1 MYTDFYV
8 DKTNQTYADT
18 LTTFGLARVIQE
30 LMFHQGAAERE
41 MRIQDTGNY
50 YHIRCQPGVDENR
63 LEFLRTSPIVLVKA
77 IPTKFYNEE
86 KQPEGIPLVNW
97 DEVTEYLN
105 EVKSKGDNLPPRPEH
120 LDILLTINPEAI
132 QGYNGLLFRWWIVR
146 EYQPEIFRLIFDLY
160 SSMPNDVD
168 AAVADWKKLAKAQGW
183 RYAPK
188 ISGQQLYNPDQ
199 GQGQNE
205 PKADRLNT
213 SKKNKIN
220 FWLTEWLRTV
230 GFYAIAMPRL
240 IGDERTPNTRKD
252 RKILVLAPR
261 DTSFADNSMIMSKFQ
276 QTMLPDTAVRFDL
289 FAVIRYL
296 RTLLTYYKEP
306 AQQHRLRTLG
316 NVKKNLVAGFFS
328 AFYKKMG
335 QGRSLMNMSFLSF
348 PGWIEVYSEDDARLY
363 LGLLGELG
371 RLVGQLEESH
381 GEEVTLLQCLR
392 DFLSGDDITKFLE
405 FTTSYAGYY
414 IRQSEKGAR
423 VDPVSYELVE
433 RIVTIM
439 GKTYADIGDKTKYPG
454 FHKIA
459 LAISEST
466 VRAQWRKDKRHNTT
480 YEIRYGLN
488 QELTRKAH
496 NAEQFLEALG
506 EFIHT
511 YNTETARAR
520 ELGRKPSRDMIEDKD
535 ITDVLRMI
543 DDYQNPRMVAQLL
556 VAYGYTFMGMRS
568 DRVMDSNTT
577 QEEN

>member
-8 DKTNQTYADT
+8 DKTSQTYADT

-30 LMFHQGAAERE
+30 LMFHQDAAERE
-41 MRIQDTGNY
+41 IRIQDKGNY
-50 YHIRCQPGVDENR
+50 YHISCQPGVDENR
-63 LEFLRTSPIVLVKA
+63 LEFLRTTPIVLVKA
-77 IPTKFYNEE
+77 IPTNFYDEG

-97 DEVTEYLN
+97 DEVREYLN
-105 EVKSKGDNLPPRPEH
+105 AVKSKSDNLPPRPEH
-120 LDILLTINPEAI
+120 LDILLTINPDAI
-132 QGYNGLLFRWWIVR
+132 QGYNSLLFRWWIVR
-146 EYQPEIFRLIFDLY
+146 ECQPEIFRLLFHLY
-160 SSMPNDVD
+160 SSMPNNVE
-168 AAVADWKKLAKAQGW
+168 AAIAGWKKLAKAQGW
-183 RYAPK
+183 DYAAK

-205 PKADRLNT
+205 PKANALNAHN
-213 SKKNKIN
+213 KPKIN
-220 FWLTEWLRTV
+220 FWLTEWLRTI
-230 GFYAIAMPRL
+230 GFYQVAMPRL
-240 IGDERTPNTRKD
+240 IGDKKTRNEDKD
-252 RKILVLAPR
+252 RKIFVIAPR
-261 DTSFADNSMIMSKFQ
+261 DIFFDDNSSIMSKFQ
-276 QTMLPDTAVRFDL
+276 QTMLPDTAIRFDL

-296 RTLLTYYKEP
+296 QTLLAYYAEP
-306 AQQHRLRTLG
+306 AQQHRLRSLG
-316 NVKKNLVAGFFS
+316 SVKKKLVAGFYS

-335 QGRSLMNMSFLSF
+335 KGRTLMNMSFLAF
-348 PGWIEVYSEDDARLY
+348 PGWIEVYSEPDVRFY
-363 LGLLGELG
+363 RGLLDELN
-371 RLVGQLEESH
+371 RLVGRLDESH
-381 GEEVTLLQCLR
+381 GEEVTLLQHLR
-392 DFLSGDDITKFLE
+392 DFLSGDDITEFLE

-423 VDPVSYELVE
+423 VDPVSFELVE

-466 VRAQWRKDKRHNTT
+466 IWAQWRKAKHNNRT

-496 NAEQFLEALG
+496 SAEQFLEALG

-511 YNTETARAR
+511 YNAETARAQ
-520 ELGRKPSRDMIEDKD
+520 EPGRKPSREMIDPED

-556 VAYGYTFMGMRS
+556 IAYGYTFMRS
-568 DRVMDSNTT
+568 DKEKDTGT
-577 QEEN
+577 DQEEN